1 MCVERERGDIKKGG
15 LIHFSTLWNDI
26 TVTVFFYYLQQT
38 LAAKLTVSLIALSY
52 TGIHIYCYN
61 SRSIR
66 VMKFNLWSEVGES
79 IWVNLNGRD
88 I

>member
-1 MCVERERGDIKKGG
+1 MLREREGISRRGG
-15 LIHFSTLWNDI
+15 LIHFSTLWNDT

-66 VMKFNLWSEVGES
+66 VMKFNLWSKVGES